1 MDCNYAD
8 LNGNGTAGLVPLKIG
23 VTEDDTVIIADIYC
37 FALNP
42 NTSRPE
48 MAATYISTF
57 MENMDEEERIML
69 FCDESVQPIENPEYA
84 DDIEYNSM
92 IRQGLLDN
100 TRIDHDERERLL
112 YENEKERQLIE
123 ASRWYISREQIDLY
137 FQLTKKMAVRC
148 QNILERNSANGTLE
162 IQNDINRYGKGEI
175 SSNQFLRSANQVL
188 QMIIGEGE

>member
-1 MDCNYAD
+1 
-8 LNGNGTAGLVPLKIG
+8 
-23 VTEDDTVIIADIYC
+23 
-37 FALNP
+37 
-42 NTSRPE
+42 
-48 MAATYISTF
+48 
-57 MENMDEEERIML
+57 
-69 FCDESVQPIENPEYA
+69 
-84 DDIEYNSM
+84 M